1 MPGPYF
7 GLESFSALTF
17 HDLQGRLIAFV
28 VTKIRNGEF
37 TERRL
42 ARLLGVSQPQLHNV
56 LKGVRAL
63 KPDLAD
69 RLLHRFEICV
79 LDLVGYME
87 LSAHLGRRSSVEGW
101 TCAETAR
108 SQSGAISRKKMGKA
122 ALPHPSRDR
131 LAS

>member
-17 HDLQGRLIAFV
+17 HDLQGRLIAFI

-42 ARLLGVSQPQLHNV
+42 ARVIGVSQPQLHNV
-56 LKGVRAL
+56 LKGARPL
-63 KPDLAD
+63 KPELAD
-69 RLLHRFEICV
+69 RLLQQFEIGI
-79 LDLVGYME
+79 LDLVGYAE
-87 LSAHLGRRSSVEGW
+87 LSTHLGTRSPADCWMHLEM
-101 TCAETAR
+101 ARAR
-108 SQSGAISRKKMGKA
+108 SGGPVRKTMAKA
-122 ALPHPSRDR
+122 SLPDVRRGR